1 MIVLKDSIEFS
12 SSPLHYDSF
21 SKLNSRDLA
30 FKFTE
35 IIEDDDIADE
45 YANEYGFIVN

>member
-1 MIVLKDSIEFS
+1 MIVLKDSVEFS

-21 SKLNSRDLA
+21 SKLNSRDLV

-35 IIEDDDIADE
+35 VIEDNYLADE
-45 YANEYGFIVN
+45 YAKEYGFIVN